1 MLTAWAAGKFVADAI
16 APFVKKCGIA
26 EKVNHRKII
35 IPGAVATI
43 SGDLDEELPDWEVQI
58 GPREGAHIAPFL
70 KNLRTE
76 HILDG
81 IHIDKM
87 YKINSRPYKEYCVMV
102 ITIAESINIMS
113 KTIGPAMK
121 ERNAKPIQ
129 DMAVAEAAAG
139 ADFLDVNIGP
149 ARKGGA
155 EMMEWLVK
163 TIHEVVDL
171 PLSLDTTNL
180 EAMEAGLKAHKK
192 GGRPIVNSVSC
203 QTDRIDLGLD
213 VVKKYNAL
221 MVGLLWGNDGMPR
234 DVNERAALAVDIIY
248 KANEKG
254 IPNEDIFID
263 PIVTPISG
271 EINQVLACT
280 EFLGMLQDIAPGCK
294 STVGLSNVSNGAPD
308 HLGPF

>member
-1 MLTAWAAGKFVADAI
+1 
-16 APFVKKCGIA
+16 
-26 EKVNHRKII
+26 
-35 IPGAVATI
+35 
-43 SGDLDEELPDWEVQI
+43 
-58 GPREGAHIAPFL
+58 
-70 KNLRTE
+70 
-76 HILDG
+76 
-81 IHIDKM
+81 
-87 YKINSRPYKEYCVMV
+87 MV

-163 TIHEVVDL
+163 TIHEVVEL

-308 HLGPF
+308 HLRPFLNRPYLLMLEKQGLYSSIVDSFDKEIMSLAKGDMPELHELVAKLMAGGIVDMASLSEQGRQYAKSVNVLMGKALFSISWLEG

>member
-1 MLTAWAAGKFVADAI
+1 M
-16 APFVKKCGIA
+16 
-26 EKVNHRKII
+26 KV
-35 IPGAVATI
+35 V
-43 SGDLDEELPDWEVQI
+43 
-58 GPREGAHIAPFL
+58 
-70 KNLRTE
+70 
-76 HILDG
+76 
-81 IHIDKM
+81 
-87 YKINSRPYKEYCVMV
+87 
-102 ITIAESINIMS
+102 TIAESINIMS

-121 ERNAKPIQ
+121 ERNPKPIQ
-129 DMAVAEAAAG
+129 EMAVAEAGAG

-155 EMMEWLVK
+155 EMMEWLVG

-192 GGRPIVNSVSC
+192 GGRPLVNSVSC
-203 QTDRIDLGLD
+203 QVDRIDAGLD
-213 VVKKYNAL
+213 LVKKYSAL
-221 MVGLLWGNDGMPR
+221 MVGLLWGTDGMPR
-234 DVNERAALAVDIIY
+234 DTNERAALAVDLTF

-263 PIVTPISG
+263 PIVTPVSG

-280 EFLGMLQDIAPGCK
+280 EFMGMVQDLAPGCK

-308 HLGPF
+308 NLRPPLNKAYVLMLHKQGLYSAIVDVQDKELMNVCKGEHPELFELVSKVMAGEQVDIGSLPKQQQDYVKTVNVLMGKSLYSDSWLEL